1 MVNKADREG
10 TGEAVRDLEAML
22 HLGPK
27 LEWKPPVVKT
37 SATTDAGIDDVW
49 DDRVPPEAPGVD
61 EEFEKRR
68 RQRILREVEGMVSA
82 RLRQRV
88 SSMFEQ
94 GALEELADDL
104 TSRRMDPYRAT
115 DILVSELGKEA
126 E

>member
-1 MVNKADREG
+1 
-10 TGEAVRDLEAML
+10 
-22 HLGPK
+22 
-27 LEWKPPVVKT
+27 
-37 SATTDAGIDDVW
+37 
-49 DDRVPPEAPGVD
+49 
-61 EEFEKRR
+61 
-68 RQRILREVEGMVSA
+68 MVSA
-82 RLRQRV
+82 RLRQQV

>member
-1 MVNKADREG
+1 M
-10 TGEAVRDLEAML
+10 
-22 HLGPK
+22 
-27 LEWKPPVVKT
+27 VKT
-37 SATTDAGIDDVW
+37 LSATTDAGIDDV
-49 DDRVPPEAPGVD
+49 DAIESHRKHLESTG
-61 EEFEKRR
+61 EFEKRR

-82 RLRQRV
+82 RLRQRM

-115 DILVSELGKEA
+115 DILVSELKQAEA